1 MRTQKGEDD
10 AGDSELSFYASS
22 MQISPEQ
29 TLSVLPLSFWRT
41 QNFLE
46 TLSIFSTF
54 VLAYFLSSSSFA
66 SLPYRDSDHSEYR
79 HDCVS

>member
-29 TLSVLPLSFWRT
+29 TPSVLPLFFFENAEFPGDFVHPLYFCAT
-41 QNFLE
+41 LLFLLAFRFS
-46 TLSIFSTF
+46 TLSRFR
-54 VLAYFLSSSSFA
+54 
-66 SLPYRDSDHSEYR
+66 PQ
-79 HDCVS
+79 